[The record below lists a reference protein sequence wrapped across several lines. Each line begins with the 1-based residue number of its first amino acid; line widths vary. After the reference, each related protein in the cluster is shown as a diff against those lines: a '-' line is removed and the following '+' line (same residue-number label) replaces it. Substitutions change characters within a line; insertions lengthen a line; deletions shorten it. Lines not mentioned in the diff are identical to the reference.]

1 MEKFLQCMKEH
12 DGVHLHCHQQTKVN
26 GSPASNNVCH
36 FLHALS

>member
-26 GSPASNNVCH
+26 GSLASNNFYYFVR
-36 FLHALS
+36 ALS